1 MLPAYNVILVDIT
14 YRFACVI
21 QVLSF
26 ILEILSFIVSND
38 FVFHLDKI

>member
-1 MLPAYNVILVDIT
+1 MVPAHDAISVDIT
-14 YRFACVI
+14 YRFAYVV

-38 FVFHLDKI
+38 FVFRLDKT

>member
-1 MLPAYNVILVDIT
+1 MVPVHNAILVDIT
-14 YRFACVI
+14 CRFAYVV

-38 FVFHLDKI
+38 FVFRLDKT